1 MNNSEVACIR
11 CFKDKILHEEI
22 ISFNIKGDCPWCDSQ
37 SINVIPLY
45 ELGEL
50 FRGVASLYKQD
61 DNGIDTISYLLQG
74 DWDIFSDKIE
84 NDSELMQELTVSI
97 LKSGIPLK
105 ELFTDYPDYSESFQR
120 QEPQLLEC
128 WHERVES
135 HLTGNNLKEETET
148 SPADIYNDLSDFLEV
163 VFEDLAVSYEA
174 GHIFYRA
181 RIHKDRYRTELFS
194 LAELGAPPPEKAEAG
209 RANLKNKPVLYL
221 ANNDK
226 TAIYEV
232 RAWKGTAVAV
242 AKVKLKQRVS
252 VVSLLDYKVPE
263 SPFVQE
269 EYLAWQVQLAEL
281 FYRLAEELSMPV
293 MKHEQEQ
300 LYKST
305 QYLCEIIHKAG
316 YHGVEYPSS
325 SDFGHNIVLFN
336 PKHAEPIDVTYLKI
350 DDIDPVYHELKEYE
364 QIYDEGPYDY
374 LFSNS
379 FK

>member
-1 MNNSEVACIR
+1 MNNFEVACIN
-11 CFKDKILHEEI
+11 CFKDNILHEEI
-22 ISFNIKGDCPWCDSQ
+22 ISFNKKGNCPWCGSQ
-37 SINVIPLY
+37 DVNVIPLY

-50 FRGVASLYKQD
+50 FRDVASLYKQD
-61 DNGIDTISYLLQG
+61 DNGIDTISFLLQG

-84 NDSELMQELTVSI
+84 NDPELMQDLTVSI

-120 QEPQLLEC
+120 QEPQLLEY
-128 WHERVES
+128 WHERVEA

-163 VFEDLAVSYEA
+163 VFEDLAVSYEP

-181 RIHKDRYRTELFS
+181 RIHKDRYRTEPFS
-194 LAELGAPPPEKAEAG
+194 LAELEAPPPEKAEAG

-252 VVSLLDYKVPE
+252 VVSLLDFGLPE
-263 SPFVQE
+263 SPFFQE
-269 EYLAWQVQLAEL
+269 EYLAWKVQLGRA
-281 FYRLAEELSMPV
+281 
-293 MKHEQEQ
+293 
-300 LYKST
+300 
-305 QYLCEIIHKAG
+305 
-316 YHGVEYPSS
+316 
-325 SDFGHNIVLFN
+325 
-336 PKHAEPIDVTYLKI
+336 
-350 DDIDPVYHELKEYE
+350 
-364 QIYDEGPYDY
+364 
-374 LFSNS
+374 
-379 FK
+379 